1 MVSGT
6 RAGTRRHLSGWR
18 SRRAQGVRPVLQSR
32 ARSLRGC
39 HPAPRGGLGI
49 SPERR
54 GALPPGWTADG
65 SDDERRGHMT
75 PIKLNLPI
83 LGQPNPSEPKDVH
96 LVGRYALGVTWA
108 DDHSSIYP
116 FDRLRLDDPALKNC
130 QDVQLTH
137 AMSWPRDIKK
147 RPEGLRV
154 TWTDEHESLYPYAE
168 LRALCRC
175 AGCTGGH

>member
-1 MVSGT
+1 MS
-6 RAGTRRHLSGWR
+6 
-18 SRRAQGVRPVLQSR
+18 
-32 ARSLRGC
+32 
-39 HPAPRGGLGI
+39 
-49 SPERR
+49 
-54 GALPPGWTADG
+54 
-65 SDDERRGHMT
+65 

-108 DDHSSIYP
+108 DNHSSIYP
-116 FDRLRLDDPALKNC
+116 FDRLRLDDPALRGQGEVK
-130 QDVQLTH
+130 LTE

-147 RPEGLRV
+147 LPEGLRV
-154 TWTDEHESLYPYAE
+154 TWTDGQQSLYPYPE